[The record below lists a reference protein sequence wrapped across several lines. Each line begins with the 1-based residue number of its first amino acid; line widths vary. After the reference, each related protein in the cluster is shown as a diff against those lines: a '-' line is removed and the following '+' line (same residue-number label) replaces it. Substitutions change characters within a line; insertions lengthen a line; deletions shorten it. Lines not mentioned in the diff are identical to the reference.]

1 MMDDPA
7 DRRKCPR
14 YDLALMTHMEVD
26 AEDGRVK
33 EYQMATANIS
43 AGGIFFRTKRRIAKG
58 MSVKAE
64 IFMPIESPDLPS
76 GYCSGIVIMVS
87 GSVLD
92 SRPDGIAVR
101 FDENYGIEGRL
112 KRIATEQEL
121 VLQ

>member
-1 MMDDPA
+1 
-7 DRRKCPR
+7 
-14 YDLALMTHMEVD
+14 
-26 AEDGRVK
+26 
-33 EYQMATANIS
+33 
-43 AGGIFFRTKRRIAKG
+43 
-58 MSVKAE
+58 
-64 IFMPIESPDLPS
+64 MPIESPDLPS